1 MRKLL
6 LLFVAALFVVAC
18 KKEVN
23 HEEVVMN
30 AARQYYGYL
39 LKGEYEAF
47 VDGTYHKYPVHA
59 SYRSELIDNAKMFI
73 AQQKAE
79 HDGIADIE
87 MVMAQV
93 DTASNTANVFLTLK
107 YGDKSHEQVVMPMIK
122 KDGLWYMR

>member
-1 MRKLL
+1 
-6 LLFVAALFVVAC
+6 
-18 KKEVN
+18 
-23 HEEVVMN
+23 
-30 AARQYYGYL
+30 
-39 LKGEYEAF
+39 
-47 VDGTYHKYPVHA
+47 
-59 SYRSELIDNAKMFI
+59 MFI